1 MIIRHYIN
9 KQVLLTSLAVASLLS
24 FILVSG
30 RLIQYFERAVEGRLA
45 VDLLMA
51 MIFYRFPAFLEII
64 VPLGLFVGILL
75 ALGRMYLDNEM
86 AVLAAAGTGKRRLI
100 RWLLPSVVLVT
111 VLNAF
116 MVFWVAP
123 TGHEQT
129 QVLYAEQAQRS
140 SFDLI
145 QPKRFQR
152 VGDRVFYVGSM
163 TEEKSLLNDIVILQE
178 KDQPGGVRQQIVRA
192 KTAARVSDPVLDGI
206 VVELRDGER
215 WQLRAG
221 EADYERVRFDRYR
234 LRLGMAEKPEIN
246 LELKSQPTVSLF
258 LGRQADPRWQSEWGR
273 RWSLVAL
280 VPIVALLA
288 LPLAQVNPRQG
299 RYLKLLPAIVLYLSY
314 IVIIMAVVN
323 GVAREQT
330 SSVLFWAIHL
340 GYLALALL
348 LLSWPIRRK
357 KVAA

>member
-1 MIIRHYIN
+1 MIIRNYIN
-9 KQVLLTSLAVASLLS
+9 KQVLLTSLAVAGLLS

-51 MIFYRFPAFLEII
+51 MIFYRLPAFLEII
-64 VPLGLFVGILL
+64 LPLGLFVGILL
-75 ALGRMYLDNEM
+75 AFGRMYLDNEM

-111 VLNAF
+111 ILNAI

-129 QVLYAEQAQRS
+129 EVLYAEQAQRS
-140 SFDLI
+140 SFDLV

-152 VGDRVFYVGSM
+152 IGDRVFYVGSM
-163 TEEKSLLNDIVILQE
+163 TEEKSLLNDIIVLQE
-178 KDQPGGVRQQIVRA
+178 KDLPDGVRQQIVRA
-192 KTAARVSDPVLDGI
+192 KTAARVYDNVLDGM

-221 EADYERVRFDRYR
+221 AADYERVRFDRYR
-234 LRLGMAEKPEIN
+234 LRLGQAEKPEID
-246 LELKSQPTVSLF
+246 LELKSQPTLT
-258 LGRQADPRWQSEWGR
+258 LLQGKHADIRWQSEWGR
-273 RWSLVAL
+273 RWSLVML

-314 IVIIMAVVN
+314 IVVIMAVVN
-323 GVAREQT
+323 GVGRDQM
-330 SSVLFWAIHL
+330 SPWLFWPVHM
-340 GYLALALL
+340 GYLTLALV
-348 LLSWPIRRK
+348 LLSGPIRRR
-357 KVAA
+357 KVAI